1 MRLIPVAAAAVVV
14 SLSVPAHAQEWL
26 EYLDRTD
33 RFGVN
38 LPGKPAVRQTTY
50 KPQRGKDVPARVH
63 SVQDG
68 RGRYSVTVVNLD
80 AIVQPSDVKGSIAWE
95 AWNIRKRGGQ
105 ITYDAYAQVDRIEG
119 HHLHITNP
127 DKTMTYAAIHLH
139 GRRLY
144 ILEATV
150 PPNTPG
156 AFHFQQSLSI
166 LDEKGQVI
174 RYTLDNDGNRAGRE
188 R

>member
-1 MRLIPVAAAAVVV
+1 MRLIWIPAAAIVV
-14 SLSVPAHAQEWL
+14 SLSVTTSAEDWI
-26 EYLDRTD
+26 EYVDRAD

-38 LPGKPAVRQTTY
+38 LPGKPTIRTVSY
-50 KPQRGKDVPARVH
+50 KPQRGKDLPARVH
-63 SVQDG
+63 SVQAG
-68 RGRYSVTVVNLD
+68 ASRYSVTVVDLT
-80 AIVQPSDVKGSIAWE
+80 AVVQPSDVKGSVAWE
-95 AWNIRKRGGQ
+95 AWNLRKRGGKV
-105 ITYDAYAQVDRIEG
+105 IYDAYAQVDRIEG

-127 DKTMTYAAIHLH
+127 DKTLTYAAIHVH

-156 AFHFQQSLSI
+156 AFHFQQSLQI
-166 LDEKGQVI
+166 LDEKGEVI
-174 RYTLDNDGNRAGRE
+174 RYELDNDGNRAGRE